1 MGQHEVIQVLIKSNR
16 PMSRTEI
23 AIILNE
29 RPVKISFQLKRL
41 LYNKEIHF
49 LELNRIKAWQ
59 IYKCKRRMR
68 LYFIK

>member
-1 MGQHEVIQVLIKSNR
+1 MGQYEVIQVLKKNNR